1 MPLKIVRSNI
11 VDMHADAIVNTANA
25 YPVIG
30 SGVDE
35 TIYEAAGR
43 EELIADRIAIGEI
56 PPGQAAITPAHNL
69 NAKYII
75 HAVSPKWRG
84 GRNFEKMLLK
94 STYQHI
100 MRLAVDNNCSSVAM
114 PLLATGNNRFP
125 RGMSLDLAVEV
136 ATKYIN
142 ELDDFT
148 VYIVVYDD
156 ASFSVARNRYRSIE
170 KYIER
175 VQYEYHHSNRRICLS
190 CLKAL
195 VTDDLRQCSINLPS
209 PSNAKRYDVDACEE
223 VQFDEELIQV
233 PQDQDIPLKSAD
245 VWEEFVK
252 EENKESFS
260 DRLFSLINKKGLTD
274 TEVYKRA
281 NLDRRLFSKL
291 RKREYTPTKKTIF
304 ALILA
309 LELNLD
315 EAIDLLRYAGL
326 AFRPNSTTDIAVK
339 WYLNHKKY
347 NVIDLNI
354 FLMDH
359 GEEPLN

>member
-1 MPLKIVRSNI
+1 MPLKIVRNSI

-43 EELIADRIAIGEI
+43 EALIADRMEIGEI

-75 HAVSPKWRG
+75 HAVSPRWRG

-94 STYQHI
+94 SSYEHI
-100 MRLAVDNNCSSVAM
+100 MRLAVENNCSSVAM

-125 RGMSLDLAVEV
+125 RGISLDLAVEV

-175 VQYEYHHSNRRICLS
+175 VQNLYIHPNRRISFNCLNDF
-190 CLKAL
+190 
-195 VTDDLRQCSINLPS
+195 VTDDLRECSLNLPS
-209 PSNAKRYDVDACEE
+209 PSNSKRYDVDACEKVE
-223 VQFDEELIQV
+223 FDEELIQV
-233 PQDQDIPLKSAD
+233 PRDQDIMLESAD

-260 DRLFSLINKKGLTD
+260 DRLFNLINKKGLSD

-291 RKREYTPTKKTIF
+291 RKREYTPNKKTIF

-309 LELNLD
+309 LKLNLD
-315 EAIDLLRYAGL
+315 EAIDLLMYAGL
-326 AFRPNSTTDIAVK
+326 AFRPNCTTDIAVK

-347 NVIDLNI
+347 DVIDLNI